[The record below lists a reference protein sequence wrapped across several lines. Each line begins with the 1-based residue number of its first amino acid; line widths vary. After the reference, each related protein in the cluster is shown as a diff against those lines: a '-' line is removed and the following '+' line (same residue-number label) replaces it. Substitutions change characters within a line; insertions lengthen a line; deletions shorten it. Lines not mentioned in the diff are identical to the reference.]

1 MSVGNFWQLFSS
13 QGGVTRI
20 VPFVSPVL
28 EITRKITGKAKKR
41 NMCVSGYISK
51 KIRVVIF
58 PEFNK
63 KHNKCIACPCLPEVY
78 NEKRSVWDSN
88 FSTDEKYDNKIGK
101 TNTVDSKIFA

>member
-63 KHNKCIACPCLPEVY
+63 KHNKCIACPKY
-78 NEKRSVWDSN
+78 IMKRGQ
-88 FSTDEKYDNKIGK
+88 FG
-101 TNTVDSKIFA
+101 TVTLVLTKNMTTK